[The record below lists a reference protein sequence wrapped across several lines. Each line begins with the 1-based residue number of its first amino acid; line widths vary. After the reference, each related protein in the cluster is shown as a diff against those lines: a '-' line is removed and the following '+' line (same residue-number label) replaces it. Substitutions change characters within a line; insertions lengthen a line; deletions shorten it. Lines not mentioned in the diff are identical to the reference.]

1 MDWKYIVGILGALTA
16 WIWSVFTWYRSQAAQ
31 RTQREYNRKEGLYR
45 ELLRT
50 LTVFYKGGPQTGV
63 APFLEQYR
71 LSWLYA
77 PDDVVSIL
85 NSLAESLKID
95 PAEGRMTEEQ
105 KQRVRDDRDKGGA
118 QSIAVLVAAI
128 RRDLFE
134 TAGKKTELTATEF
147 GHYS

>member
-1 MDWKYIVGILGALTA
+1 M
-16 WIWSVFTWYRSQAAQ
+16 WSVFTWYRSQTAQ
-31 RTQREYNRKEGLYR
+31 RNQSEYNRKEGLYR
-45 ELLRT
+45 DLLRT
-50 LTVFYKGGPQTGV
+50 VTVFYKGGPSTGV

-85 NSLAESLKID
+85 NSLAESSKID
-95 PAEGRMTEEQ
+95 PPEGQMAEEQ
-105 KQRVRDDRDKGGA
+105 RQLRREARDKAGTH
-118 QSIAVLVAAI
+118 SIALLVAAI

-134 TAGKKTELTATEF
+134 TAGKKTELTANQF

>member
-1 MDWKYIVGILGALTA
+1 M
-16 WIWSVFTWYRSQAAQ
+16 
-31 RTQREYNRKEGLYR
+31 
-45 ELLRT
+45 
-50 LTVFYKGGPQTGV
+50 FYKGGPSTGV

-85 NSLAESLKID
+85 NSLAESSKID

-105 KQRVRDDRDKGGA
+105 RQLRRDGRDKAGT
-118 QSIAVLVAAI
+118 QSIALLVAAI

-134 TAGKKTELTATEF
+134 TAGKKTELTANEF